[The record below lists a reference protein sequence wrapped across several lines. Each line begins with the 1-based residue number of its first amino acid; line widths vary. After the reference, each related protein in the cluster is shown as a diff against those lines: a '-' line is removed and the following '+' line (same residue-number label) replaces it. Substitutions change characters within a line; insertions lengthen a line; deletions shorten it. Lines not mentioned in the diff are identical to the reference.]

1 MIIVRNDNTS
11 FVVQDYTTYN
21 NIRVGLLNGNLRNTD
36 FADFARKKNFSY
48 TPVYFDMI
56 PDMEEALQSCKIDA
70 IVSSS
75 MRAINNERII
85 EEFAKEDI
93 YIITGIG
100 MSEEFVKIKYR
111 LETTKSD
118 SLA

>member
-1 MIIVRNDNTS
+1 MITVRNDNTS
-11 FVVQDYTTYN
+11 FAVQDYTTYN
-21 NIRVGLLNGNLRNTD
+21 SIRVGLLNGNLRNTD

-56 PDMEEALQSCKIDA
+56 PDMEEALPSGKIDA

-85 EEFAKEDI
+85 EKFAKEDI

-100 MSEEFVKIKYR
+100 ISEEFIKIKYR

-118 SLA
+118 SLS